1 MSRIHDALKK
11 AEREKAAGVHG
22 PVDAPVFLPHEP
34 PVPGDRTGAAS
45 RAPDNGGR
53 FHSQSALA
61 ADDMLRLGDLL
72 ANCSAPGWTLNP
84 AMCVFAEGVASSTLN
99 AEQFR
104 TLRARLREIQSNRP
118 LRTVLVTSA
127 VPGEGKTFISGNL
140 AQALA
145 QQGDERVLLIDT
157 DLRRPRQHVLLGA
170 PSSPGLADFLRGNPE
185 NPLSIIQRGRI
196 ENLFLI
202 PGGVPAGDASELVAG
217 ARLRELLGQLT
228 PLFHWII
235 LDSPPVLSVSDAAVL
250 SGLCDGVIFV
260 VKAGSTALEVS
271 RRGCDE
277 FQGKNLLGVVL
288 NSAAED
294 ASYGQYY
301 YAYQIAEDSVPV
313 KS

>member
-11 AEREKAAGVHG
+11 AEREKAAGMHG
-22 PVDAPVFLPHEP
+22 TLDAPVFLPHEP
-34 PVPGDRTGAAS
+34 PVSGHAS
-45 RAPDNGGR
+45 GRAPAPAPDNGAR
-53 FHSQSALA
+53 VHSQSAFA
-61 ADDMLRLGDLL
+61 ADNMLRLGDLL
-72 ANCSAPGWTLNP
+72 ENCSAPGWTLNP

-118 LRTVLVTSA
+118 LRTLFVTSA

-145 QQGDERVLLIDT
+145 QQSGQRVLLVDT

-170 PSSPGLADFLRGNPE
+170 PSSPGLADFLRGDGE
-185 NPLSIIQRGRI
+185 NPLSIIQRGPV

-202 PGGVPAGDASELVAG
+202 PGGAPAADAAELVAG
-217 ARLRELLGQLT
+217 ARLRELLSRLT

-250 SGLCDGVIFV
+250 AALSDGVIFV
-260 VKAGSTALEVS
+260 VKASSTPLEAS
-271 RRGCDE
+271 RRACDE
-277 FQGKNLLGVVL
+277 FQGKNFLGVVL

-294 ASYGQYY
+294 AAYGQYY
-301 YAYQIAEDSVPV
+301 YAYQSADETPA

>member
-11 AEREKAAGVHG
+11 AEREKASGSHG
-22 PVDAPVFLPHEP
+22 TFDAPPYLPPQP
-34 PVPGDRTGAAS
+34 PVPG
-45 RAPDNGGR
+45 
-53 FHSQSALA
+53 SALRDNLHFPSQPA
-61 ADDMLRLGDLL
+61 AVSDEMLRLGDLA
-72 ANCSAPGWTLNP
+72 ANCSEPGWNLNP

-104 TLRARLREIQSNRP
+104 TLRARLRQIQSNRP

-145 QQGDERVLLIDT
+145 QQSGQRVLLIDT

-170 PSSPGLADFLRGNPE
+170 PSSPGLADFLRSGEE
-185 NPLSIIQRGRI
+185 NPLPIIQRGPV

-202 PGGVPAGDASELVAG
+202 PGGAPAADAAELVAS
-217 ARLRELLGQLT
+217 ARLRELLARLT

-250 SGLCDGVIFV
+250 AAMCDGVIFV
-260 VKAGSTALEVS
+260 VKAGSTALEPS
-271 RRGCDE
+271 RRACDE

-288 NSAAED
+288 NGAAED
-294 ASYGQYY
+294 AAYGQYY
-301 YAYQIAEDSVPV
+301 YAYQTAEDAA

>member
-11 AEREKAAGVHG
+11 AEREKAPGSHG
-22 PVDAPVFLPHEP
+22 AFDTPPYLPPPTPGPALRDNAP
-34 PVPGDRTGAAS
+34 
-45 RAPDNGGR
+45 
-53 FHSQSALA
+53 FHSHPA
-61 ADDMLRLGDLL
+61 AVAEDMLRLGDML

-84 AMCVFAEGVASSTLN
+84 AMCVFGDGVASATLN

-104 TLRARLREIQSNRP
+104 TLRARVRQIQSNRP

-145 QQGDERVLLIDT
+145 QQSGQRVLLIDT

-170 PSSPGLADFLRGNPE
+170 PNSPGLADFLRGDEE
-185 NPLSIIQRGRI
+185 NPLSIIQRGPV

-202 PGGVPAGDASELVAG
+202 PGGAPAAAELVAG
-217 ARLRELLGQLT
+217 ARLRQLLAQLT

-250 SGLCDGVIFV
+250 AAQCDGVIFV
-260 VKAGSTALEVS
+260 VKAGSTALEAA
-271 RRGCDE
+271 RRACDE
-277 FQGKNLLGVVL
+277 FQSKNLLGVVL
-288 NSAAED
+288 NGAAED
-294 ASYGQYY
+294 AAYGQYY
-301 YAYQIAEDSVPV
+301 YAYQGADESSPANPR
-313 KS
+313 